1 MKTSQKPILI
11 VTHTSVYV
19 CVCYLMAGILIVFV
33 FFVHEERSSN
43 KHIDLHG
50 TGVYTQVQVLFS
62 PKVYKWR

>member
-19 CVCYLMAGILIVFV
+19 CVCYLMAGILIVFG

-62 PKVYKWR
+62 PKVYKW